1 MTDRRPINRTDLIAG
16 LLVICLGM
24 FALIGSWQMPRFE
37 NRGADPFTIPGLTP
51 GLLGIIITGLGLML
65 LVRAMRG
72 YHVTGGGKPTIT
84 QWSQS
89 SALRTIFTVAA
100 VIIYAS
106 LLFGR
111 MHFVLATTIFIFA
124 FSFGAEW
131 INNERKHS
139 IPVTAALSLVLSVCA
154 AFAIHYVFTS
164 IFLVRL
170 PG

>member
-1 MTDRRPINRTDLIAG
+1 MSDRRSINRTDLVAG
-16 LLVICLGM
+16 LIVISLGM

-51 GLLGIIITGLGLML
+51 GLLGIIITILGLML
-65 LVRAMRG
+65 LLRAVRG
-72 YHVTGGGKPTIT
+72 YNVSGGSKPTIT
-84 QWSQS
+84 DWSRS
-89 SALRTIFTVAA
+89 SALRTIFTVVA

-111 MHFVLATTIFIFA
+111 MHFVLATTIFVFA
-124 FSFGAEW
+124 FSFGSEW
-131 INNERKHS
+131 INSERKHS
-139 IPVTAALSLVLSVCA
+139 IPVTAILSLILAVCA